1 MEKCNGSRYRASSL
15 RILQR
20 QKSFIVTVI
29 AALVRNKKYISLFK
43 KICKFHDK
51 NDPIKRD

>member
-51 NDPIKRD
+51 NDSIKRD